1 MTTSNGSSVAIISN
15 QNEGGSSYAGN
26 FPLVVLSVL
35 GGMMGGIVAFVLF
48 KTRTRKQYTTG
59 S

>member
-1 MTTSNGSSVAIISN
+1 MTTSNGSSVAIISK

-26 FPLVVLSVL
+26 FPLVVLTVL
-35 GGMMGGIVAFVLF
+35 GGMMGGIVAFVLI
-48 KTRTRKQYTTG
+48 KTRPRKQYTT